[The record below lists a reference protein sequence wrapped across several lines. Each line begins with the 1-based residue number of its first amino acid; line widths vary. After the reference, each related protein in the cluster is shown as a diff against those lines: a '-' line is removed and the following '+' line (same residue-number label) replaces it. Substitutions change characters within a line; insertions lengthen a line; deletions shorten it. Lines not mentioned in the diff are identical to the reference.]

1 MPAAVYPVTADKGV
15 VVSRTDTLHI
25 QNPSD
30 ISGELQQIPGLML
43 GDNGGLAGLKTV
55 SLRGMG
61 SPHTAVYIDGVKVGN
76 VQSGQGDMDLRYSF
90 QSAIDRTPDSYSFGQ
105 QIPYIAKHTT
115 IADLKAAWR
124 GYTLNPRWI
133 LKSGRSDGAGSLAD
147 WNTLDISLW
156 KTFIFRSS
164 YSLGINLS
172 AKNLMDTS
180 YELVSSYP
188 MPGRSFIAAIEFRF

>member
-76 VQSGQGDMDLRYSF
+76 VQSGQGDMGMLD
-90 QSAIDRTPDSYSFGQ
+90 
-105 QIPYIAKHTT
+105 